1 MRSTFKIVGENGKGG
16 TVFILGK
23 PEPTSSGSKENFSYF
38 VLVTAA
44 HVLDDISGNSAIVFL
59 RLKEGDKYIKTPY
72 LYQIRQDGKPLWVKH
87 PEADIAAMF
96 IHLPSDNGVILISY
110 DLLATDKL
118 LEEYQIYPGRQIK
131 VLGYPLGIESNVAGF
146 PILRAGSIA
155 SFPLVPAH
163 EQKTFLVDFRVFE
176 GNSGGPVYFH
186 DTNWHKRGSGMI
198 MAPVEVQM
206 ILGLVSKQVSMTETT
221 QSYMHETKQKY
232 PLSIAEVVQ
241 AALIKETIDLLPPKP
256 VPGTQS
262 MPIRQ
267 MSFLRAAM
275 NRLQE
280 KIPEESL
287 AQVKSKTAVWE
298 SVPSEKNW
306 SIASDDV
313 TFAATKYSITST
325 LTVLSLPKS
334 GAAIKY
340 QTVGQCE
347 RKEMPRTAN
356 QATTCVETVPIGL
369 YHIWSERHG
378 KQTST
383 STTCTK

>member
-1 MRSTFKIVGENGKGG
+1 
-16 TVFILGK
+16 
-23 PEPTSSGSKENFSYF
+23 
-38 VLVTAA
+38 
-44 HVLDDISGNSAIVFL
+44 
-59 RLKEGDKYIKTPY
+59 
-72 LYQIRQDGKPLWVKH
+72 
-87 PEADIAAMF
+87 
-96 IHLPSDNGVILISY
+96 
-110 DLLATDKL
+110 
-118 LEEYQIYPGRQIK
+118 
-131 VLGYPLGIESNVAGF
+131 
-146 PILRAGSIA
+146 
-155 SFPLVPAH
+155 
-163 EQKTFLVDFRVFE
+163 
-176 GNSGGPVYFH
+176 
-186 DTNWHKRGSGMI
+186 
-198 MAPVEVQM
+198 
-206 ILGLVSKQVSMTETT
+206 
-221 QSYMHETKQKY
+221 
-232 PLSIAEVVQ
+232 
-241 AALIKETIDLLPPKP
+241 
-256 VPGTQS
+256 
-262 MPIRQ
+262 